1 MKAPGHATS
10 ANPGLLSLS
19 RGKVA
24 ASPEREEI
32 ARRYGFAS
40 YGELRDLSTP
50 LAIIYGD
57 AAQAYVARS
66 HKGHWFV
73 WEESSE
79 PPGDGKP
86 KVFSGPN
93 SQNGHHQASGARAR
107 SDGGWRMMGLPDPSG
122 AMPMPA

>member
-1 MKAPGHATS
+1 
-10 ANPGLLSLS
+10 
-19 RGKVA
+19 
-24 ASPEREEI
+24 
-32 ARRYGFAS
+32 
-40 YGELRDLSTP
+40 
-50 LAIIYGD
+50 GD

-122 AMPMPA
+122 AMPMPADKTPDQDRRTTAVLIHLTPGEWEKIERAARLSGRTAETFVRSAALAAAGT